1 MTECERIDS
10 LLIPHPM
17 RDCPQ
22 VVRITH
28 LVRLKR
34 LLRLLPPWPFRCRPR
49 GCRGFSLLELL
60 MVIAV
65 VTIISTL
72 ATTAFANLVRVHRIN
87 RTLDRITKA
96 LELAREDAMARQTY
110 IWIGFRESDPLVIAP
125 LIMTAGDLSAMGR
138 AAMATTLVRPLT
150 FSTDDLKSLAVAG
163 GSAVNFKFKV
173 NPASP
178 SVTPTATFAFTPQG
192 QVVSGTSITTSTP
205 CVDEIRFDLGFLT
218 GEKGQ
223 IRIDGQS
230 GAITQSWTPPSQ

>member
-1 MTECERIDS
+1 
-10 LLIPHPM
+10 M

-22 VVRITH
+22 VMRITH
-28 LVRLKR
+28 LVRLK
-34 LLRLLPPWPFRCRPR
+34 RLLPPWPFRCRPR
-49 GCRGFSLLELL
+49 GCRGFSLVELL
-60 MVIAV
+60 MVIAIV
-65 VTIISTL
+65 AIISTL
-72 ATTAFANLVRVHRIN
+72 ATTALGSLIRVHRIN

-110 IWIGFRESDPLVIAP
+110 IWIAFRESNPLVIAP
-125 LIMTAGDLSAMGR
+125 LIMTAGDLSTMGR
-138 AAMATTLVRPLT
+138 ATMATTLMRPLT

-173 NPASP
+173 DPASA

-205 CVDEIRFDLGFLT
+205 CVDEVRFDLRFLT

-223 IRIDGQS
+223 IRINGQS